1 MRKRTL
7 AALVAALSLT
17 IGAPS
22 VALAH
27 HHRDHPD
34 KARKH
39 KDHADKPKPKDQA
52 DKPKPKDQPDKP
64 KTSHHGEGGSSAQH
78 HGEGKSKGGD

>member
-39 KDHADKPKPKDQA
+39 KDHADKPKPKDQ
-52 DKPKPKDQPDKP
+52 PDKP